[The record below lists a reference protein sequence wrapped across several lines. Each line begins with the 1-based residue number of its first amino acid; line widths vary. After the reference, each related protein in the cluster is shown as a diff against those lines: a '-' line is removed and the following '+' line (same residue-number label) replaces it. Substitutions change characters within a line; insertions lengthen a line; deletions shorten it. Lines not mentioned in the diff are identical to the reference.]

1 MEQDPYGRE
10 TPESPPY
17 TPYRPLGP
25 QGSVT
30 GGSGVSDDIPALTD
44 GDIAEA
50 GGRRGMPM
58 WLELPLLVIVVF
70 CVAVLIRTF
79 LLQTFYIPSSSMEQ
93 TLQVGDRVL
102 VNKVVYD
109 MRSPERGEVIVFRGT
124 DSWTPENKVQSK
136 EGIFAKIGGTI
147 ADLVGVSQPGEK
159 DFIKRVIGLP
169 GDTVAC
175 CDVNGRVTVNGQP
188 LDESYVTDNSP
199 LDRPLNSRE
208 CGPRRF
214 DPITVGPGQLFVMG
228 DHRVVS
234 QDSRCQGQVPIENV
248 IGRAFAVIWPA
259 GHWSSLSVPDTFS
272 GIPKP
277 YAAPPVIRGVQQ
289 SHSGGPMAALVLPLL
304 ASVTLSARA
313 RIRQRRQGRRLVR

>member
-10 TPESPPY
+10 SRDLTPY
-17 TPYRPLGP
+17 APYRPLEP
-25 QGSVT
+25 QAPVA
-30 GGSGVSDDIPALTD
+30 GGSGGAGGNGGDPPDLSD
-44 GDIAEA
+44 GDIPK
-50 GGRRGMPM
+50 RRGMPM
-58 WLELPLLVIVVF
+58 WLELPLLIIVVF

-124 DSWTPENKVQSK
+124 DNWTPENRVQADKGFFS
-136 EGIFAKIGGTI
+136 KIGGTI

-188 LDESYVTDNSP
+188 LDESYVTVNSP
-199 LDRPLNSRE
+199 LDRPLDARI

-214 DPITVGPGQLFVMG
+214 DPITVSPGQLFVMG

-259 GHWSSLSVPDTFS
+259 GHWSSLSVPDTFD

-277 YAAPPVIRGVQQ
+277 YAAPAIGDLQQ
-289 SHSGGPMAALVLPLL
+289 SHSGAPLAALVVPMV
-304 ASVTLSARA
+304 ASFTLSARA
-313 RIRQRRQGRRLVR
+313 GLGRRRGRRRLRR